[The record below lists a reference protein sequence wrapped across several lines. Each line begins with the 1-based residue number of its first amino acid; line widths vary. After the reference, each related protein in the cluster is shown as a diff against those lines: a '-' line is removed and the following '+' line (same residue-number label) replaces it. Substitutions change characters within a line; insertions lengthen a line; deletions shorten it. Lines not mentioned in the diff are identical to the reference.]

1 MFGVGGSGTP
11 ASTGAKFSVSGDIL
25 TLTSSVVQDKV
36 LDMVVGESVTRHETA
51 QVVATLLKK

>member
-1 MFGVGGSGTP
+1 MFGVGDSGTP

-36 LDMVVGESVTRHETA
+36 LDMVVR
-51 QVVATLLKK
+51 